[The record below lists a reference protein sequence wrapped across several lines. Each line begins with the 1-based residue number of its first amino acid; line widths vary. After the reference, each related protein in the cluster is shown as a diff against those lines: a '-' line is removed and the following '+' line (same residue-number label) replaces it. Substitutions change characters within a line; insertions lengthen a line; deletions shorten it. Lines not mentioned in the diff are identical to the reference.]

1 MSDYKNAAG
10 VIPWKEG
17 DELPEDAIRRL
28 RDGMTRPLADVQN
41 ERDKQDK
48 KWGEQNHDPV
58 TWVAILME
66 EVGELA
72 QTAIETEFVGM
83 GKHGG
88 VESIRME
95 AVHVAAVAVAIV
107 ECLDRD
113 KWR

>member
-1 MSDYKNAAG
+1 M
-10 VIPWKEG
+10 
-17 DELPEDAIRRL
+17 PEDVIRRL
-28 RDGMTRPLADVQN
+28 RNGLTRQEADVQN
-41 ERDKQDK
+41 ERERQDE
-48 KWGEQNHDPV
+48 KWGEQNHDPI

-72 QTAIETEFVGM
+72 QTAIETEFAGM

-88 VESIRME
+88 VESIRQE
-95 AVHVAAVAVAIV
+95 AIHVAAVAIAII